1 VRLLIVEDEADLA
14 QMLAD
19 GLRHEGFGVDVAGD
33 GASALALLG
42 TTDVDVVVLD
52 RDLPV
57 LHGDAVCRALVA
69 AGHPARILMLTASG
83 TLSDRVTGLDLGADD
98 YLAKPF
104 NPRELLARI
113 RAILRRVS
121 AEVPDTDE
129 RRRLHFSG
137 WTLDVSLRQVLS
149 PEGARIAV
157 TGAEFDLLHALCLR
171 PGRVLSRDQ
180 LLDLTQ
186 GRTAGPFERSIDVLI
201 SRIRQKIERDTRNP
215 EFIRTIRSGGYLFT
229 PEVTRS

>member
-1 VRLLIVEDEADLA
+1 MRLLIVEDEADLA

-69 AGHPARILMLTASG
+69 ARHPARILMLTASG
-83 TLSDRVTGLDLGADD
+83 TLSDRVAGLDLGADD

-104 NPRELLARI
+104 AYVELVARI
-113 RAILRRVS
+113 RALGRRGGTGGRGQILECEGVRLDLDRRIAERDGRPIRLTPKEMGVLEVLLQADGGVVTTSELLDEVWEDPLDRSRSIVKVVIFALRRKLGLPQVIH
-121 AEVPDTDE
+121 TDAGFGY
-129 RRRLHFSG
+129 RIG
-137 WTLDVSLRQVLS
+137 
-149 PEGARIAV
+149 GAR
-157 TGAEFDLLHALCLR
+157 
-171 PGRVLSRDQ
+171 
-180 LLDLTQ
+180 
-186 GRTAGPFERSIDVLI
+186 
-201 SRIRQKIERDTRNP
+201 
-215 EFIRTIRSGGYLFT
+215 
-229 PEVTRS
+229 

>member
-1 VRLLIVEDEADLA
+1 MSGSEREGTDVRLLIVEDEVDLA

-69 AGHPARILMLTASG
+69 AGHPARILMLTAAG
-83 TLSDRVTGLDLGADD
+83 TLSDRVAGLDLGADD

-104 NPRELLARI
+104 AYIELLARL
-113 RAILRRVS
+113 RALGRRGQS
-121 AEVPDTDE
+121 TRTNA
-129 RRRLHFSG
+129 
-137 WTLDVSLRQVLS
+137 VL
-149 PEGARIAV
+149 
-157 TGAEFDLLHALCLR
+157 EF
-171 PGRVLSRDQ
+171 
-180 LLDLTQ
+180 
-186 GRTAGPFERSIDVLI
+186 AGV
-201 SRIRQKIERDTRNP
+201 
-215 EFIRTIRSGGYLFT
+215 
-229 PEVTRS
+229 